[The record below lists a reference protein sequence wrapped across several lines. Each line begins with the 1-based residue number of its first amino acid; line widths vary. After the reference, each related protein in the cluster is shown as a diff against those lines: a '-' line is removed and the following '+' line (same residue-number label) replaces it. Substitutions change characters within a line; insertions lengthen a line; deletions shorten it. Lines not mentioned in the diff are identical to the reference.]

1 MLWERGAICI
11 NKASVPWEKPSM
23 LNSSIAR
30 AKRRTGCHLQ
40 GDFYTDVTNAGHRNK
55 TETEESAEQA
65 SLNCPLSLTKRNFSY
80 ALG

>member
-1 MLWERGAICI
+1 
-11 NKASVPWEKPSM
+11 M

-40 GDFYTDVTNAGHRNK
+40 GDFYTDMTNAGHRNK
-55 TETEESAEQA
+55 TSTETEESAEQV